1 LRRLSR
7 GAIACLTQTIL
18 AARLSQEWRQYAQYL
33 AEANAFWGTSVNVNV
48 TVEADGR
55 VSEAQIGAGSGN
67 NAYDQL
73 AVCLVENWLEFN
85 PALREGAPWASD
97 NQQVTIIISSIQ

>member
-1 LRRLSR
+1 
-7 GAIACLTQTIL
+7 
-18 AARLSQEWRQYAQYL
+18 
-33 AEANAFWGTSVNVNV
+33 
-48 TVEADGR
+48 VEADGR